1 LKLVHDGN
9 LTLTEL
15 VNKMSKQPAKILGI
29 NNDIKEGN
37 RADLTLIDPD
47 HEYVIDPSTFRS
59 KSRNTPF
66 AGMKVRGDAFLTM
79 VGGKVVH
86 QRDGQGPQG

>member
-1 LKLVHDGN
+1 
-9 LTLTEL
+9 
-15 VNKMSKQPAKILGI
+15 MSKQPAKILGI

-47 HEYVIDPSTFRS
+47 HEYVIDPSTFKS

-66 AGMKVRGDAFLTM
+66 AGMKVKGNAFLTM
-79 VGGKVVH
+79 VGGKVVY
-86 QRDGQGPQG
+86 QRDKGRKDNT